1 MSDILRMKP
10 VSTAF
15 FILLF
20 ACTLSNL
27 NAQLGYGLNAGVNL
41 SSWVGTGKRLN
52 YASGFSGG
60 GLVQWY
66 ISDQTLVGSG
76 VYYSRE
82 GWKYRDGEDTLAI
95 EQVLHLHY
103 LTIPFGVEVYGIG
116 DRYKGLWF
124 RFGVEAKFL
133 MNYSS
138 FKRMENQKETVPKPV
153 EFRNFDL
160 AGVIGA
166 GYQLDRNFS
175 LYLDIQL
182 GLFRINTTSNSEL
195 VTLHNQLFRIG
206 IIYLF
211 NPT

>member
-1 MSDILRMKP
+1 MNVI
-10 VSTAF
+10 STSF
-15 FILLF
+15 FLLLF
-20 ACTLSNL
+20 GCSLSSIQ
-27 NAQLGYGLNAGVNL
+27 AQLGYGLQAGVNL
-41 SSWVGTGKRLN
+41 SSWVGTGKGLN
-52 YASGFSGG
+52 YTSGFTAG
-60 GLVQWY
+60 GLVHLY
-66 ISDQTLVGSG
+66 LNDQTLIGSG

-82 GWKYRDGEDTLAI
+82 GWKYNDPNDTLAV
-95 EQVLHLHY
+95 EEVLHLDY
-103 LTIPFGVEVYGIG
+103 LTFPMGIEVYGFG
-116 DRYKGLWF
+116 DRYQGLWF
-124 RFGVEAKFL
+124 RFGVEAKIL

-138 FKRMENQKETVPKPV
+138 FKRMGNQKETIPKPV
-153 EFRNFDL
+153 DFRNFDL